1 MVRLVRRFLAVNST
15 MSMEMKLVKR
25 NLVKCQLML
34 M

>member
-1 MVRLVRRFLAVNST
+1 MVRFERRFLVVNST

-25 NLVKCQLML
+25 NLAKCQLML